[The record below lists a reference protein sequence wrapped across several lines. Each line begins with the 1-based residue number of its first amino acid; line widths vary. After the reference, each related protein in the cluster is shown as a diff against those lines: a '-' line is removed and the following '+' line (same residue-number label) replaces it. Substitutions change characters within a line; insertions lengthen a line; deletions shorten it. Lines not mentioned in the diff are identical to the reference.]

1 MASSDNSDTLD
12 DCERQCAYDCSDGSA
27 PEETV
32 VDMNEI
38 LENIL
43 YQQKET
49 NKVSLKIKNSLTFTT
64 TL

>member
-12 DCERQCAYDCSDGSA
+12 DSERQCAYDCSDGSA

-43 YQQKET
+43 YQQKEA
-49 NKVSLKIKNSLTFTT
+49 NKVSLNI
-64 TL
+64 